1 MAASPAIPAARLPEL
16 DALRGIAALL
26 VLLHHAF
33 QLMPSGSPPNTA
45 DVGLSLVE
53 STPLRVVDAGRPAVL
68 FFFVLS
74 GYVLTRALLVGALP
88 PGLAA
93 FAVQRSVRIL
103 LPAAA
108 AVGLSA
114 LLHVLA
120 FDATAAASAPGHHLH
135 SWIADPTPLR
145 LAAEAAL
152 MRNDLN
158 VVLWSLAHEWRL
170 TVLLPLVLALRNRPF
185 TLLGCAGV
193 VAMVG
198 SALGAEENEVFLP
211 RDPFLGLAATL
222 YFALAVGTGC
232 ALALAGPPPRLTR
245 EQRRAAALG
254 AVAAFSFAADLAAY
268 MGSALLIL
276 LAAQPGRFRD
286 ALRRRA
292 ATALGRL
299 SFSLYLVHVPVL
311 LATWHLSHDLLPAW
325 ATVALGIALALVG
338 AAAFRFCAEDPARRV
353 AQRLGVLIRTRR
365 AKERDPSPGALSP
378 PVASG
383 KEPRIGPDV

>member
-1 MAASPAIPAARLPEL
+1 MASSPSIPAARLPEL
-16 DALRGIAALL
+16 DSLRGIAALF

-33 QLMPSGSPPNTA
+33 QLMPSGPSPNTGSL
-45 DVGLSLVE
+45 GLSLAE
-53 STPLRVVDAGRPAVL
+53 STPLRVVGAGRPAVL

-74 GYVLTRALLVGALP
+74 GYVLTRALLAGALP
-88 PGLAA
+88 LGLAA

-114 LLHVLA
+114 LLRALA
-120 FDATAAASAPGHHLH
+120 FDAAAAASAPGDHLYT
-135 SWIADPTPLR
+135 WLIDPTPLR
-145 LAAEAAL
+145 LAAEVAL

-170 TVLLPLVLALRNRPF
+170 TILLPLVLALRNRPF
-185 TLLGCAGV
+185 TLLGCAAV
-193 VAMVG
+193 IATVG

-222 YFALAVGTGC
+222 YFSLAVGTGC

-245 EQRRAAALG
+245 EQRGAAVLG
-254 AVAAFSFAADLAAY
+254 AVAAFSFASDLAAY
-268 MGSALLIL
+268 VGSVLLIL

-286 ALRRRA
+286 ALRQRVA
-292 ATALGRL
+292 VALGHV

-311 LATWHLSHDLLPAW
+311 LATWHLCHDRLPAW
-325 ATVALGIALALVG
+325 ATAMLGGVLALVG
-338 AAAFRFCAEDPARRV
+338 AALFRFSTEDPARRV
-353 AQRLGVLIRTRR
+353 AQRLGVLIRAR
-365 AKERDPSPGALSP
+365 AARGAPPAGRSDLPG
-378 PVASG
+378 
-383 KEPRIGPDV
+383 